1 MTSRIDRLTELVRS
15 VAFAGRAA
23 AEEWVRD
30 SGLTRQQAFTLG
42 FLEQNQHRDVIA
54 RELAEMSGTTA
65 ASVTSLL
72 QGLEERGYVTRT
84 SSPSDARVKIV
95 RVTAEGARV
104 VAGFDESMAAEQRK
118 LFDVLDEADQ
128 DRLIAL
134 LERVVGAD
142 PSHVDP
148 SGTGPS
154 GTGPSHSGPSRTG
167 PSRTAPSRTAPRT
180 DRRH

>member
-1 MTSRIDRLTELVRS
+1 MTSKTERLTELVRT

-42 FLEQNQHRDVIA
+42 YLEQNQDRDVIA

-84 SSPSDARVKIV
+84 SSPTDARIKVV
-95 RVTAEGARV
+95 RVTPEGARV

-118 LFDVLDEADQ
+118 LFAGLDDSEQ
-128 DRLIAL
+128 DRLIGL
-134 LERVVGAD
+134 LEKVVAAD
-142 PSHVDP
+142 PSAGRP
-148 SGTGPS
+148 PGNGP
-154 GTGPSHSGPSRTG
+154 R
-167 PSRTAPSRTAPRT
+167 PR
-180 DRRH
+180 R

>member
-1 MTSRIDRLTELVRS
+1 MTELVRS

-42 FLEQNQHRDVIA
+42 YLEQNQDRDVIA

-84 SSPSDARVKIV
+84 SSPNDARIKIV
-95 RVTAEGARV
+95 RVTADGARV

-118 LFDVLDEADQ
+118 LFDALDENEQDQ
-128 DRLIAL
+128 LIAL
-134 LERVVGAD
+134 LERVVDAD
-142 PSHVDP
+142 PSAAAP
-148 SGTGPS
+148 PGG
-154 GTGPSHSGPSRTG
+154 G
-167 PSRTAPSRTAPRT
+167 PSRTAPPSGG
-180 DRRH
+180 RR

>member
-42 FLEQNQHRDVIA
+42 YLEQNRHRDVIA

-84 SSPSDARVKIV
+84 SSPNDARVKIV
-95 RVTAEGARV
+95 RVTAEGTRV
-104 VAGFDESMAAEQRK
+104 VAGFDESMAVEQRK
-118 LFDVLDEADQ
+118 LFSVLDEAEQDQ
-128 DRLIAL
+128 LIAL
-134 LERVVGAD
+134 LQRLVDAD
-142 PSHVDP
+142 PSAAAP
-148 SGTGPS
+148 PGG
-154 GTGPSHSGPSRTG
+154 G
-167 PSRTAPSRTAPRT
+167 PSRTAPPSG
-180 DRRH
+180 RR

>member
-1 MTSRIDRLTELVRS
+1 LTELVRS

-42 FLEQNQHRDVIA
+42 YLEQNQDRDVIA

-84 SSPSDARVKIV
+84 SSPNDARIKIV
-95 RVTAEGARV
+95 RVTADGARV

-118 LFDVLDEADQ
+118 LFDALDENEQDQ
-128 DRLIAL
+128 LIAL
-134 LERVVGAD
+134 LERVVDAD
-142 PSHVDP
+142 PSAAAP
-148 SGTGPS
+148 PGG
-154 GTGPSHSGPSRTG
+154 G
-167 PSRTAPSRTAPRT
+167 PSRTAPPSGG
-180 DRRH
+180 RR